1 MRPPSR
7 RARLISAQ
15 RAYVSRVL
23 LPPVQE
29 FISREI
35 SGGIVLLAA
44 AAVALVWANSP
55 WDDQYFDLWGSILTV
70 DAGIFR
76 ISEDLQHW
84 VNDALMAVFFFVVA
98 LEIKREV
105 RHGELAGVRL
115 AALPAAAALGGMVVP
130 ALIYTAFNA
139 GGDGGRGWGIPM
151 ATDIA
156 FALGVLALLGPRIPS
171 QLRLFLLA
179 LAIVDDMGAILVI
192 ALFYTSDLAV
202 GSLGI
207 AGLLVLA
214 ILFMQRLGVRGF
226 APYALAGVALWVA
239 VLESGI
245 HATIAGVVLGLLTPS
260 TPHLSARTFFD
271 SARGLL
277 RDFRQAF
284 PWQNAERT
292 ELLVEEMEDLSRET
306 EAPLERLERVL
317 HPWSS
322 YVVLPVFALA
332 NAGIS
337 LSGDTVSD
345 AASGSVTIGVMVG
358 LLAGKLTGI
367 LCAAWL
373 AVKLRIARLP
383 ADVGWHH
390 LAGAALLGGI
400 GFTVSLFITGLAFDD
415 ARLTG
420 DAKIGVLA
428 ASVAAGLAGY
438 WFLRLVPRPAS
449 GGEAP

>member
-1 MRPPSR
+1 MRPRSR
-7 RARLISAQ
+7 GARLITAQ

-29 FISREI
+29 FISRET

-44 AAVALVWANSP
+44 AVAALIWANSP
-55 WDDQYFDLWGSILTV
+55 WDNQYFDLWGSVMTI

-105 RHGELAGVRL
+105 LHGELADPRL
-115 AALPAAAALGGMVVP
+115 AALPMAAALGGMAVP
-130 ALIYTAFNA
+130 ALLYAAFTA
-139 GGDGGRGWGIPM
+139 GGDGARGWGIPM

-156 FALGVLALLGPRIPS
+156 FALGVLALLGNRIPS
-171 QLRLFLLA
+171 QLRLFLLT
-179 LAIVDDMGAILVI
+179 LAIVDDLGAILVI
-192 ALFYTSDLAV
+192 ALFYTNDLAV

-207 AGLLVLA
+207 AALLVLA
-214 ILFMQRLGVRGF
+214 MLLMQRLGIRGF
-226 APYALAGVALWVA
+226 APYALAGGALWVA
-239 VLESGI
+239 VFESGV

-260 TPHLSARTFFD
+260 TPRLSARTFFE

-277 RDFRQAF
+277 GDFRRAFRGRDAEQA
-284 PWQNAERT
+284 
-292 ELLVEEMEDLSRET
+292 ELLAEEMEDLSRET

-337 LSGDTVSD
+337 LSGDTIRD
-345 AASGSVTIGVMVG
+345 AASSSVTFGVVVG
-358 LLAGKLTGI
+358 LLAGKLAGI
-367 LCAAWL
+367 LGAAWL
-373 AVKLRIARLP
+373 AVRLKIAALP
-383 ADVGWHH
+383 AGVGWLQ
-390 LAGAALLGGI
+390 LAGAGLLGGI

-415 ARLTG
+415 ARLTA
-420 DAKIGVLA
+420 DAKIGILA
-428 ASVAAGLAGY
+428 ASVTAGLAGY
-438 WFLRLVPRPAS
+438 WFLRLVPQPTPPQES
-449 GGEAP
+449 P

>member
-7 RARLISAQ
+7 GARLISAQ

-55 WDDQYFDLWGSILTV
+55 WNDQYFDLWGSVLTV

-105 RHGELAGVRL
+105 LHGELAGVRL
-115 AALPAAAALGGMVVP
+115 AALPAAAALGGMIVP
-130 ALIYTAFNA
+130 ALLFTALNA
-139 GGDGGRGWGIPM
+139 GGDGARGWGIPM

-156 FALGVLALLGPRIPS
+156 FALGVLALLGNRIPS

-192 ALFYTSDLAV
+192 AVFYTNDLAV

-214 ILFMQRLGVRGF
+214 ILSMQLLRVRSF

-239 VLESGI
+239 VFESGV

-337 LSGDTVSD
+337 LSGDTISD
-345 AASGSVTIGVMVG
+345 AASSSVTIGVMVG

-367 LCAAWL
+367 LLAAWM
-373 AVKLRIARLP
+373 AVQLRIARLP
-383 ADVGWHH
+383 AGVGWRH

-438 WFLRLVPRPAS
+438 WFLRLVPRPAAAR
-449 GGEAP
+449 EAP

>member
-7 RARLISAQ
+7 GARLISAQ

-29 FISREI
+29 FISREV

-44 AAVALVWANSP
+44 AAVALIWANSP
-55 WDDQYFDLWGSILTV
+55 WDGQYFDLWGSVLTV

-84 VNDALMAVFFFVVA
+84 VNEALMAIFFFVVA

-105 RHGELAGVRL
+105 LHGELAGVRL
-115 AALPAAAALGGMVVP
+115 AALPAAAALGGMIVP
-130 ALIYTAFNA
+130 ALLFAAFNA
-139 GGDGGRGWGIPM
+139 GGNGARGWGIPM

-156 FALGVLALLGPRIPS
+156 FALGVLALLGNRIPS

-192 ALFYTSDLAV
+192 ALFYTNDLAL

-207 AGLLVLA
+207 AALLVLA
-214 ILFMQRLGVRGF
+214 ILLMQRLRVRGF
-226 APYALAGVALWVA
+226 TPYALAGLALWVA
-239 VLESGI
+239 VFESGV

-260 TPHLSARTFFD
+260 TPHLTARTFFD

-277 RDFRQAF
+277 SDFRRAF
-284 PWQNAERT
+284 RARNAERT
-292 ELLVEEMEDLSRET
+292 ELLVEEMEALSRET

-337 LSGDTVSD
+337 LSGNAISD
-345 AASGSVTIGVMVG
+345 ATSSSVTIGVMVG
-358 LLAGKLTGI
+358 LLAGKLAGI
-367 LCAAWL
+367 LGAAWL
-373 AVKLRIARLP
+373 AVKLRIAKLP
-383 ADVGWHH
+383 AGVGWRH

-415 ARLTG
+415 ARPTG
-420 DAKIGVLA
+420 DAKIGILA

-438 WFLRLVPRPAS
+438 WFLRLVPRPAAAR
-449 GGEAP
+449 EAP